1 MFGRSQTQ
9 EHLKSVGKKYTT
21 KENIE
26 KLMWLKKKQRN
37 LLLQNNYLVSQE
49 FTKLSSM
56 KKHQRKTILLL
67 YKGQK

>member
-26 KLMWLKKKQRN
+26 KLLWLKKKQRN

-56 KKHQRKTILLL
+56 KKHQRKTISLL

>member
-26 KLMWLKKKQRN
+26 KLLWLKKKQRN